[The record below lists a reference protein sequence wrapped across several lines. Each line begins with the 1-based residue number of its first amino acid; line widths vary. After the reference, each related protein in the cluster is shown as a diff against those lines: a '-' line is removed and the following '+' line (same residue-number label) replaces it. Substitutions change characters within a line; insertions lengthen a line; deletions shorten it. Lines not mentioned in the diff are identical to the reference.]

1 MSIKAGDFKTGLT
14 IIVDGDP
21 WVVLDFMHVKPGK
34 GSAYLSTKMR
44 NLKTGNTLER
54 NFNANTEFEAA
65 PIEKKIVNFSYSVDD
80 IYTFMDNE
88 TYDTYDLTEDQIG
101 DKKYYIVDGLE
112 VSLVMY
118 QGAVIDISL
127 PATVNM
133 VVTETTPALKGVP
146 STQTKN
152 ATTETGLNL
161 RVPQFIEQGE
171 TIAVSTADGKYSSRA

>member
-65 PIEKKIVNFSYSVDD
+65 PIEKKIVNFS
-80 IYTFMDNE
+80 
-88 TYDTYDLTEDQIG
+88 
-101 DKKYYIVDGLE
+101 
-112 VSLVMY
+112 
-118 QGAVIDISL
+118 
-127 PATVNM
+127 
-133 VVTETTPALKGVP
+133 
-146 STQTKN
+146 
-152 ATTETGLNL
+152 
-161 RVPQFIEQGE
+161 
-171 TIAVSTADGKYSSRA
+171 

>member
-1 MSIKAGDFKTGLT
+1 
-14 IIVDGDP
+14 
-21 WVVLDFMHVKPGK
+21 
-34 GSAYLSTKMR
+34 
-44 NLKTGNTLER
+44 
-54 NFNANTEFEAA
+54 
-65 PIEKKIVNFSYSVDD
+65 
-80 IYTFMDNE
+80 MDNE